1 MQGKRVCRTHGGA
14 STGPKTDAGK
24 AKCAEVKTVHGRERR
39 RTREMRAQKMADL
52 RKMEALMR
60 TLGMLE

>member
-24 AKCAEVKTVHGRERR
+24 AKCAEVTAVRRPPHKKAGVHTGGVR
-39 RTREMRAQKMADL
+39 KIGLL
-52 RKMEALMR
+52 RFDGGALNAR
-60 TLGMLE
+60 I